1 MDKLWGIPGDGSG
14 DLNGKKAYN
23 SVMNKHSKHCN
34 IKNYFAGLALDRAA
48 GMRRDPQWLQRR
60 MQAADS
66 RFVPVW
72 RERNLLRTDA
82 SAAALLTRGEAD
94 PWLEVA
100 DAVVFLGE
108 DGDSAYF
115 ALILDGGDD
124 AVPAQLAKFGEFH
137 QLKGAAEGLGEEER
151 GLLAY
156 ARAMAHWHGRQRFC
170 CDCGAPTHCSSDG
183 HVRICS
189 SSDCGREHF
198 PRTDAAVIVVVE
210 HEDSCLLVRQPRWR
224 EGLYSALAGFVE
236 AGESVEDAVV
246 REVFEE
252 AGVRVIGQRYH
263 SSQPWPFPS
272 SLMLGFEAIAAKQ
285 EVNPGDDEL
294 EDARWFT
301 REEYAAA
308 LTSGE
313 VKMPSRPSIA
323 RRLITDWYSRDGA
336 VLPEVD

>member
-1 MDKLWGIPGDGSG
+1 MDKLWGLSVLSRGDPMA
-14 DLNGKKAYN
+14 KKAYN
-23 SVMNKHSKHCN
+23 PAMNKHSSRCN
-34 IKNYFAGLALDRAA
+34 VKNYFAGLALDRAA
-48 GMRRDPQWLQRR
+48 GVRRDPEWLQKR
-60 MQAADS
+60 MQAPDS
-66 RFVPVW
+66 YFVPVW
-72 RERNLLRTDA
+72 RERNLLRAEA
-82 SAAALLTRGEAD
+82 SAAALLSRAEVD
-94 PWLEVA
+94 PWLENA

-108 DGDSAYF
+108 DGESAYF
-115 ALILDGGDD
+115 ALFLDGGDD
-124 AVPAQLAKFGEFH
+124 AVPTQLVGFGEFH
-137 QLKGAAEGLGEEER
+137 QLKGAAEGLGENDR

-170 CDCGAPTHCSSDG
+170 SDCGAPTHSSSDG

-189 SSDCGREHF
+189 SSECGREHF

-210 HEDSCLLVRQPRWR
+210 HGTSCLLVRQPRWR

-246 REVFEE
+246 REVYEE
-252 AGVRVIGQRYH
+252 VGVRVIGQRYH

-272 SLMLGFEAIAAKQ
+272 SLMLGFEAKAAAR
-285 EVNPGDDEL
+285 EFNPGDDEL

-308 LTSGE
+308 LASGE

-323 RRLITDWYSRDGA
+323 RRLISDWYGRDGA
-336 VLPEVD
+336 VLSDVD

>member
-1 MDKLWGIPGDGSG
+1 
-14 DLNGKKAYN
+14 
-23 SVMNKHSKHCN
+23 MNKHSPHCN
-34 IKNYFAGLALDRAA
+34 IRNYFAGLALDRAA
-48 GMRRDPQWLQRR
+48 GLRRDPEWLQSR

-72 RERNLLRTDA
+72 RERNLLLADGQG
-82 SAAALLTRGEAD
+82 AALLSRGAVD
-94 PWLEVA
+94 PWLASAE
-100 DAVVFLGE
+100 AVVFLGE
-108 DGDSAYF
+108 DGQSGYF
-115 ALILDGGDD
+115 ALILDGSDE
-124 AVPAQLAKFGEFH
+124 AVPEQLAGFGEFC
-137 QLKGAAEGLGEEER
+137 QLKDAAVGLGEDER

-170 CDCGAPTHCSSDG
+170 ADCGAPTHSSSDG

-210 HEDSCLLVRQPRWR
+210 HGSSCLLVRQPRWR

-246 REVFEE
+246 REVYEE

-272 SLMLGFEAIAAKQ
+272 SLMLGFEAMAAAQ

-308 LTSGE
+308 LVSGE

-323 RRLITDWYSRDGA
+323 RRLIADWYTRDGA